1 MPRLLQLPT
10 ILTRPPAGLFE
21 IRSVDIRLQRK
32 EVDIVAV
39 EVVEPISVTGQLLPD
54 SRKSLFVRAA
64 GILHPDLVELGFMQH
79 RNPFAPF
86 FPHLSQR
93 VVHVTIVFEQ
103 IQRLLHGP
111 LDLRELTS
119 TGRVSPGSSS
129 SFGWPGASVA
139 CPIADRLRPS

>member
-1 MPRLLQLPT
+1 M
-10 ILTRPPAGLFE
+10 
-21 IRSVDIRLQRK
+21 QRK

-111 LDLRELTS
+111 LDLREFTS